1 MSDAVHIES
10 AALRIRHERLARLR
24 AAWRA
29 LAPSI
34 MAKETGEV
42 DQMVREL
49 RSRLRE
55 LAERSGDASEAE
67 LSSLDEA
74 LERYA
79 QSLRVSLDQVSV
91 AQLRSTLPDV
101 ESSQRDE
108 VLALL
113 DLVLEDETHL
123 RKRMAVADYLIT
135 LLSTEEQGNRR
146 RIMHDPV
153 GLTARLNALS
163 ERLASDMTQDLEG
176 AEQGFFA
183 AVRRLEEGDLDRV
196 LHELRT
202 LKNGLGLNLFLPEVL
217 RGLVFYN
224 TSFWNRIRS
233 QIEEDRASAAD
244 GADDDADLPAELA
257 AVAAEEPEPAFE
269 APAGEPAPSVFQA
282 KGLRSVAQA
291 LARWAMGEEL
301 GNAPAERV
309 AVRLDLASLSP
320 AEHSALSAAGGGMG
334 GDPARDTLVLAL
346 VVGLVL
352 RSLPL
357 VRADLATLRIDPAHL
372 QRDWLRE
379 LDAALRKEM
388 AGLIA
393 GNGYTQARH
402 VSEVRSRYLFAPL
415 AELNREARAA
425 RAAAEA
431 PAEARATATPHGAA
445 AEGAQIPGEA
455 PPQPRRRSAPGRKGS
470 AAAGGT
476 GRRRLVAQLTV
487 LALVAAVGIG
497 AFAWKIRPSAG
508 TVRTLSKH
516 QLQLVS
522 TELQSGY
529 RNQRGHGSLFVGTV
543 NTSWKGLSQAA
554 RQEKAQEMVKRLRQ
568 EGVRRVMLFD
578 GQHRLE
584 VEYDEGQPVE
594 VLR

>member
-1 MSDAVHIES
+1 MGDAIHIES
-10 AALRIRHERLARLR
+10 AALRVRHERLARLR

-34 MAKETGEV
+34 MAKETGEA
-42 DQMVREL
+42 DQTVREL
-49 RSRLRE
+49 RGRIGE
-55 LAERSGDASEAE
+55 LAERSEDASEAE
-67 LSSLDEA
+67 LTSLDEA

-101 ESSQRDE
+101 ESSQRGE

-113 DLVLEDETHL
+113 DLVLEDEAHL

-163 ERLASDMTQDLEG
+163 ERLATGMTRDLEG

-183 AVRRLEEGDLDRV
+183 AVRRLEEGDMDRV
-196 LHELRT
+196 LREART
-202 LKNGLGLNLFLPEVL
+202 LKNGLGLNLLLPEVL

-233 QIEEDRASAAD
+233 QIEEDRASA
-244 GADDDADLPAELA
+244 GDDADLPAELA
-257 AVAAEEPEPAFE
+257 AVAAEEPESAFD
-269 APAGEPAPSVFQA
+269 APAREAASSVFEA
-282 KGLRSVAQA
+282 KGLRAVAQA
-291 LARWAMGEEL
+291 LARWAVGEEL
-301 GNAPAERV
+301 GNTPAERV

-320 AEHSALSAAGGGMG
+320 AEHSALSSAGGGMG
-334 GDPARDTLVLAL
+334 GDAARDALVLTL

-357 VRADLATLRIDPAHL
+357 VRGDLAALRIDPTHL
-372 QRDWLRE
+372 QCDWLRE
-379 LDAALRKEM
+379 LDAALRKAM

-393 GNGYTQARH
+393 GNGYAVARRL
-402 VSEVRSRYLFAPL
+402 SEARSRYLFAPL
-415 AELNREARAA
+415 SELNREARAA
-425 RAAAEA
+425 RAAAQE
-431 PAEARATATPHGAA
+431 PAEIPAATPDGKAG
-445 AEGAQIPGEA
+445 ERTELPGEA
-455 PPQPRRRSAPGRKGS
+455 PPGPRSRGAR
-470 AAAGGT
+470 
-476 GRRRLVAQLTV
+476 GRREARGAEGGGKRRFLAQLAA

-497 AFAWKIRPSAG
+497 AFVWKIRPSAG
-508 TVRTLSKH
+508 SVRTLSRH

-522 TELQSGY
+522 TELHSGY
-529 RNQRGHGSLFVGTV
+529 RDHHGHGPLFVGTV
-543 NTSWKGLSQAA
+543 DTSWKGLSQAE
-554 RQEKAQEMVKRLRQ
+554 RQEKAQEMVKHLRQ

-578 GQHRLE
+578 SQHRLE
-584 VEYDEGQPVE
+584 VEYNDGQPVE